1 VTDLARAFLDELAD
15 DPAALDRLADALA
28 ERVAIRVAARSP
40 WLDADEAAEYLRSPV
55 SRVRK
60 LTMTGELPVHR
71 DGRRVLY
78 RREELDDFIQAGG
91 AASP

>member
-1 VTDLARAFLDELAD
+1 MSDLARALLDELAG

-28 ERVAIRVAARSP
+28 ERVAARGARSP
-40 WLDADEAAEYLRSPV
+40 WLKAPEAAEYLACPL

-60 LTMTGELPVHR
+60 LTMTRELPSHH

-78 RREELDDFIQAGG
+78 RVDELDAFVRDGG